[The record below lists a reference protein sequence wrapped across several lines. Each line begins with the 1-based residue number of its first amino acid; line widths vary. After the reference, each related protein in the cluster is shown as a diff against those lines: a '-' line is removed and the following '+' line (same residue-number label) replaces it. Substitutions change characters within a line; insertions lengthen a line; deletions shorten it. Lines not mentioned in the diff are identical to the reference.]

1 MSGSKATP
9 GGTAARTRL
18 LYAAASAR
26 DLTGGFR
33 LGITTA
39 RPNTRAVKGTTDVRE
54 TPSRRWRCLGGR
66 ASHEQGEKLD
76 TFGALSELQERQCT
90 HQSSG

>member
-1 MSGSKATP
+1 MSGSNATP
-9 GGTAARTRL
+9 GGTAARTLL

-39 RPNTRAVKGTTDVRE
+39 RPNTRAVKGTTELRE
-54 TPSRRWRCLGGR
+54 APSRRWRCLAGR
-66 ASHEQGEKLD
+66 ASHGQGGESA
-76 TFGALSELQERQCT
+76 G
-90 HQSSG
+90 